1 MEDSGRVTG
10 KRQSQRLC
18 TVNLSKAVRGGRGQV
33 ILYLPG
39 RGDTMIKKVVLPE
52 RDSPIAPRVC

>member
-18 TVNLSKAVRGGRGQV
+18 TVNLSKAVQGAGGS
-33 ILYLPG
+33 
-39 RGDTMIKKVVLPE
+39 
-52 RDSPIAPRVC
+52 SPYTYVAEEIP